1 MSKHVLMTV
10 SFIVA
15 LLIALA
21 VSQPRVIQAFDPS
34 FPTRT
39 PTPGPGGSTAEPTA
53 TSADPGEPGNPG
65 NPSPTGTS
73 PSAPGGGSPQPIPS
87 SAPGVPG
94 TSVLGTPIPTVVP
107 GGTIRVNPGGS
118 GECSDM
124 PYIRALD
131 QLVVYGGP
139 GVDFGPVSTLEI
151 DEMRPI
157 TGRAA
162 YAEWWQILVKP
173 DMIGWVQDREVE
185 EFGNTALVPIAE
197 PPAINGATATP
208 GIPWNPTPLPL
219 LTCVPT
225 PTPTATPTATGT
237 IAAPGGGEETGAS
250 APESEAQP
258 DMVPAEIVA
267 TPVSQGQPAAGG
279 ETGDSAAG
287 PGMASRGSSASRATS
302 PTSVTNLLL
311 PLVGLALIAVGIML
325 ALASR
330 KQVGAKTNTAD
341 TTKR

>member
-1 MSKHVLMTV
+1 MPKHVLMTV
-10 SFIVA
+10 SLITA

-21 VSQPRVIQAFDPS
+21 SSQPRVIQAFDPS

-39 PTPGPGGSTAEPTA
+39 PTPGPGGATAEPTA
-53 TSADPGEPGNPG
+53 TSGDPGSPGNPG

-73 PSAPGGGSPQPIPS
+73 PSAPGSGSPQPSPS

-94 TSVLGTPIPTVVP
+94 TGSGLGTPIPTVVL

-118 GECSDM
+118 GECSDT
-124 PYIRALD
+124 PYIRALGR
-131 QLVVYGGP
+131 LIIYGGP
-139 GVDFGPVSTLEI
+139 GVDYGPVSTLEVG
-151 DEMRPI
+151 EMRPI

-173 DMIGWVQDREVE
+173 NMIGWVQDREVE

-197 PPAINGATATP
+197 PPAINGATPTP

-219 LTCVPT
+219 LSCVPT
-225 PTPTATPTATGT
+225 PTPTATPTATEMSV
-237 IAAPGGGEETGAS
+237 APGGGEETGAS
-250 APESEAQP
+250 APESEAQQP
-258 DMVPAEIVA
+258 DMVSAEIVA

-287 PGMASRGSSASRATS
+287 PGMVSRGSSASRATS

-311 PLVGLALIAVGIML
+311 PLVGLALIAVGIVL

-330 KQVGAKTNTAD
+330 KRGTPKAE
-341 TTKR
+341 